1 MKVLILSHNPISNYN
16 NMGKTILSLFY
27 AFDEPELCQ
36 FYIYPTL
43 PNVRKCNSY
52 YRVTDK
58 EMLTGLIRRK
68 RIGREIL
75 PSEIEEIKNMPD
87 KHSDGKPYVD
97 KEKYKE
103 AKLLMRNAIWLSGIW
118 HSKKFSKWMEKEK
131 PDVIFAT
138 AGQSSFFY
146 KVILRIA
153 REYKIPLVTYVCDD
167 FYYSTQSLNHS
178 VLQRFYYRRLRK
190 RIFDVLNYSSK
201 ILTIC
206 DKMTADYQTLFGDK
220 IHTFC
225 TGAFLP
231 EGDPQRDST
240 TTALRYFGNLKL
252 NRHLSLLQV
261 ADALLT
267 VNEKYGT
274 DYSLEIYTGDRCTE
288 KLKSHPAVNIK
299 GFVKIDEMKLLME
312 SAALLLHVESFFE
325 QDIVRVK
332 YSVSTKIA
340 ESLLSRTPMFAYGS
354 EKIASIEHLVQN
366 QCAFVCTE
374 QDALP
379 DRLYLALTVPEERQR
394 VIKNAHETAHRYHDI
409 VENSLKLKELLQKII

>member
-16 NMGKTILSLFY
+16 NMGKTMLSLFY
-27 AFDEPELCQ
+27 AFDEQELCQ
-36 FYIYPTL
+36 FYIYPSL

-58 EMLTGLIRRK
+58 EMMTGLIRRK

-75 PSEIEEIKNMPD
+75 PSEIEEIKNMHD
-87 KHSDGKPYVD
+87 KQSDGKPYVD

-178 VLQRFYYRRLRK
+178 VLQRFYYRGLRK
-190 RIFDVLNYSSK
+190 RICDVLNSSSK

-231 EGDPQRDST
+231 EGDPQEDST

-252 NRHLSLLQV
+252 NRHLSLMRI
-261 ADALLT
+261 ADALVS
-267 VNEKYGT
+267 VNETFGT
-274 DYSLEIYTGDRCTE
+274 DYSLEIYTNDLGTE
-288 KLKSHPAVNIK
+288 ELRNHPAVIMK
-299 GFVKIDEMKLLME
+299 GFVKIDEMKGLME
-312 SAALLLHVESFFE
+312 TAALLLHIESFIDE
-325 QDIVRVK
+325 DIERVR

-340 ESLLSRTPMFAYGS
+340 ESLLCSTPIFAYGC
-354 EKIASIEHLVQN
+354 ENIASIEHLVQN
-366 QCAFVCTE
+366 QCMHA
-374 QDALP
+374 
-379 DRLYLALTVPEERQR
+379 
-394 VIKNAHETAHRYHDI
+394 I
-409 VENSLKLKELLQKII
+409 VRA